1 MAYQIIGKSIQQL
14 DTKEKVTGQT
24 LYSDDLAYENMV
36 WLSTVFARR
45 AHARILNIDVAE
57 AQAVPG
63 VLGIL
68 TAKDV
73 PVNEYGQQKNDQAVL
88 CGPGSPSGKEGA
100 DVVRFIGDHVA
111 LVIAENQE
119 IAEKA
124 RALIKIDYED
134 LPLVEDPEFAMSG
147 KAYQLHTDTPNNIFE
162 QVHIRK
168 GDVEAA
174 WAECDVIV
182 EGTYKTPF
190 QEHAFLQTEAGVAF
204 IDEEERITV
213 HAAGQWAWDDRHEI
227 AHALDL
233 PEEKVRV
240 VYDAIGGAFGGKEDV
255 SVQIILALAV
265 YWLDKRGIRRP
276 VKTIWSREESTIGH
290 CKRHP
295 IIIRAKWGAKADGR
309 LVAAEVNLI
318 ADGGAYMSTS
328 NKVLKN
334 ASITVTGPYEFPH
347 AKVDSYAV
355 YTNNLFSGAF
365 RGFGA
370 PQGAQVAE
378 MQMNKLAVKLGMDA
392 VEIRLK
398 NVLDEKKLLTVGTTI
413 PGGVSL
419 DKVILKTASAG
430 NWEPGVAPRP
440 KQASKELPHIVSGQG
455 FAVGF
460 KNVGFSYDF
469 HDNAWA
475 LVELYGT
482 SEIKKAIVRI
492 DGSDL
497 GQGHHTVM
505 AQIAAEA
512 LGVGLDIIEL
522 KVADT
527 AQVNHTAGCAAA
539 SRLTFMS
546 GNAVIDAAKE
556 ALNKWRNEERP
567 ATAEVKWVAPKTTT
581 FDEKTGYC
589 MPNFAYG
596 YVAQMVNLTVNTETG
611 QVEVAR
617 VVCADDVGKAINP
630 ELIKG
635 QIEGGIVQAHGYVL
649 MEDFRLEQGQVLT
662 PDLTTYRIPGIYDV
676 PDRIDT
682 ILVEEPHP
690 LGPYGVR
697 GVGEMPLLPYAPAVI
712 AAVYDATGIW
722 FDEFPLTPERVLRG
736 LGKLD

>member
-1 MAYQIIGKSIQQL
+1 MSYKIIGNSIRQL
-14 DTKEKVTGQT
+14 DAEDKVTGKT
-24 LYSDDLAYENMV
+24 LYSDDLAYDNML
-36 WLSTVFARR
+36 WLSTLFAGRS
-45 AHARILNIDVAE
+45 HARILKVNVEEAE
-57 AQAVPG
+57 ALPG
-63 VLGIL
+63 VLGVL

-73 PVNEYGQQKNDQAVL
+73 PVNEYGQQKNDQPVL
-88 CGPGSPSGKEGA
+88 CGPGSPSGKQGA
-100 DVVRFIGDHVA
+100 DVVRFVGDHVA
-111 LVIAENQE
+111 LVIAENRE

-124 RALIKIDYED
+124 RDLIRVEYED

-147 KAYQLHTDTPNNIFE
+147 EAYQLHADSPNNIFE

-182 EGTYKTPF
+182 EETYKTPF
-190 QEHAFLQTEAGVAF
+190 QEHAFIQTEAGVAF
-204 IDEEERITV
+204 HDEEDRITV

-233 PEEKVRV
+233 PPEKIRV

-265 YWLDKRGIRRP
+265 YWLDRRGIRRP
-276 VKTIWSREESTIGH
+276 IKTIWSRQESTIGH

-295 IIIRAKWGAKADGR
+295 MVIKAKWGARADGE
-309 LVAAEVNLI
+309 LVAAEVTMI

-328 NKVLKN
+328 NKVLRN
-334 ASITVTGPYEFPH
+334 ATITVTGPYEFPN
-347 AKVDSYAV
+347 AKIDSYGV

-370 PQGAQVAE
+370 PQGAQAAE
-378 MQMNKLAVKLGMDA
+378 MQMNKLAAKLKMDP

-398 NVLDEKKLLTVGTTI
+398 NILDEKKLLTVGTSI

-419 DKVILKTASAG
+419 DIVINETALTG
-430 NWEPGVAPRP
+430 KWEPGASPRP
-440 KQASKELPHIVSGQG
+440 KQPDPERQHISAGKG

-475 LVELYGT
+475 QVELYG
-482 SEIKKAIVRI
+482 SGEIEKVVVRI

-505 AQIAAEA
+505 AQIAAET
-512 LGVGLDIIEL
+512 LGVGLDKINL
-522 KVADT
+522 KVGDT
-527 AQVNHTAGCAAA
+527 SQVNHTAGCAAA

-546 GNAVIDAAKE
+546 GNAVISAAKM
-556 ALNKWRNEERP
+556 ALDKWQAEERP
-567 ATAEVKWVAPKTTT
+567 AIAEAKWEAPKTSN
-581 FDEKTGYC
+581 FDPETGYC

-596 YVAQMVNLTVNTETG
+596 YVAQMVEVTVNTETG
-611 QVEVAR
+611 QVEVGR
-617 VVCADDVGKAINP
+617 VICADDVGKAINP
-630 ELIKG
+630 ELVRG
-635 QIEGGIVQAHGYVL
+635 QIEGGIVQAHGYAL
-649 MEDFRLEQGQVLT
+649 MEDFRMEKGQVLT
-662 PDLTTYRIPGIYDV
+662 PDLSTYLIPGIYDV
-676 PDRIDT
+676 PGSIES
-682 ILVEEPHP
+682 IIVEEPHP
-690 LGPYGVR
+690 EGPYGVR

-712 AAVYDATGIW
+712 AAVHDATGVW
-722 FDEFPLTPERVLRG
+722 FNEFPLTPERVLRG
-736 LGKLD
+736 LGKF